1 MRLNLNKELKEE
13 LQGLKEITAQLQM
26 LENQKA
32 ELLMQL
38 YRKQGIVQFLQ
49 TKLNG
54 KGIKKGVDNADN

>member
-13 LQGLKEITAQLQM
+13 LQGLKEVTAQLQM
-26 LENQKA
+26 LENQKV

-54 KGIKKGVDNADN
+54 KGIKKE

>member
-1 MRLNLNKELKEE
+1 MRLNLDKELKEE

-26 LENQKA
+26 VENQKA

-49 TKLNG
+49 TKINQRNEA
-54 KGIKKGVDNADN
+54 KEKEDK